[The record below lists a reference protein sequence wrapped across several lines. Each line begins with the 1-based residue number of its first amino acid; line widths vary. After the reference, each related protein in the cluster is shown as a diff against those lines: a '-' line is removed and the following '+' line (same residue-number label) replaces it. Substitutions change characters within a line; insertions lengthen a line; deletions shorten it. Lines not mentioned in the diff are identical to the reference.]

1 MGEAH
6 ELFSVLSYALAR
18 QAPSMTRHEQSLALE
33 SQVLETKGLNLRAV
47 EFFIAFYLLIYFE
60 VFNKSTFYSVWGT
73 CHGAHTWRL
82 NSGCQ
87 VWLQM
92 LYQAAFLALLS
103 IVLFCSS
110 DYEGTGRGGGRVSF
124 CRGQK
129 APGHPDRAGVAGC
142 LPWVLRTKL
151 RPSALSVCTQ
161 LPSL

>member
-103 IVLFCSS
+103 IVLSCSS
-110 DYEGTGRGGGRVSF
+110 NYEGAGRAGRKFLQRPES
-124 CRGQK
+124 
-129 APGHPDRAGVAGC
+129 AGHPDRAGVAGC

>member
-73 CHGAHTWRL
+73 CHGTYMEAELRL
-82 NSGCQ
+82 SG
-87 VWLQM
+87 L
-92 LYQAAFLALLS
+92 AA
-103 IVLFCSS
+103 
-110 DYEGTGRGGGRVSF
+110 D
-124 CRGQK
+124 
-129 APGHPDRAGVAGC
+129 
-142 LPWVLRTKL
+142 
-151 RPSALSVCTQ
+151 ALSSRC
-161 LPSL
+161 LSGPS